1 MLHEI
6 KPIQKEMKAQKPTE
20 RQKLPVKLLLRK
32 AKLIRDKVT
41 GKKEETEK
49 EIEDPED
56 DIDAIFSNIKKTK
69 KEKAARDAA
78 LKEAQANAKQPRR
91 YTEDGLP
98 IYTEAE
104 LKLDN
109 PKAGTTPLCPF
120 DCDCCF

>member
-1 MLHEI
+1 
-6 KPIQKEMKAQKPTE
+6 MKAQKPSE
-20 RQKLPVKLLLRK
+20 NQKLPVKILLRK

-41 GKKEETEK
+41 GKTESVVKE
-49 EIEDPED
+49 DSED
-56 DIDAIFSNIKKTK
+56 DIDEIISNIKKSK

-78 LKEAQANAKQPRR
+78 LKEAQTNAKQPRR